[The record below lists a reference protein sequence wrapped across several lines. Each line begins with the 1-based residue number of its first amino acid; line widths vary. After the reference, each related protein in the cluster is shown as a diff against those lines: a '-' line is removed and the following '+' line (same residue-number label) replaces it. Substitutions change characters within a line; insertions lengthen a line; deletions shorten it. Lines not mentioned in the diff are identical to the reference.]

1 MTQEKRQQYLVQ
13 ELRKNLS
20 IPYTTESLCKY
31 RTATYRLTSSN
42 LSRINKLGYFKVTCL
57 VARMLFHA
65 FHQLYGVLKTIRL
78 GNISDLCKSNHRS
91 TCTIPP
97 PQKKNSIKTRVR
109 NVLATFTVR
118 VKNQKKAFYLFFEFI
133 FIFFKFMFV
142 LDVISLLFSR
152 SRTTLP

>member
-20 IPYTTESLCKY
+20 IPYTYKF
-31 RTATYRLTSSN
+31 TSSN

-97 PQKKNSIKTRVR
+97 PKKKNSIKTRVR

>member
-1 MTQEKRQQYLVQ
+1 MQVP
-13 ELRKNLS
+13 N
-20 IPYTTESLCKY
+20 
-31 RTATYRLTSSN
+31 ATYKFTSSN

-91 TCTIPP
+91 TCTIYPP
-97 PQKKNSIKTRVR
+97 PPPKKQFNKNQSPQCVSYQ
-109 NVLATFTVR
+109 VTVR